1 MKIAVYAI
9 CKNEAMFVD
18 RFCDS
23 MQEAD
28 EIYVSDTGST
38 DDTVSKLE
46 ARGVHVS
53 TINVNPWRF
62 DIARNM
68 SLAFVPADFDVCVC
82 VDLDEVLDPGWR
94 EEIEKTWVQG
104 QTTQMR
110 YMYTWNWNEDGSP
123 GTTFWY
129 EKIHAR
135 KGYRWVYPVH
145 EVLETWE
152 PQSVVSN
159 GHIHLKH
166 YPDPTKS
173 RGQYLPLLEKS
184 IREYPNS
191 DRNMHYLGREYMFYG
206 MYDKSIETLKRHLEM
221 PQATWKDER
230 AASMRFIA
238 RGYKAQGNFSEC
250 EAWYYRAIGE
260 APHLR
265 EPYYEMASFYYERQN
280 FEKGYYF
287 TKLALQISERPTSY
301 INEAAAWNGTI
312 YDIGAVCAFNVRQYQ
327 DALEWVQEA
336 LLMDPD
342 NERLKNNLLLIQRHR
357 G

>member
-1 MKIAVYAI
+1 MQAI
-9 CKNEAMFVD
+9 YWNYCTRHFEECKF
-18 RFCDS
+18 RLSFDS
-23 MQEAD
+23 GYWKEMSSFAGWNF
-28 EIYVSDTGST
+28 IGGSASLLK
-38 DDTVSKLE
+38 DQGVNILLNLFIGPVINA
-46 ARGVHVS
+46 ARGIANTVNNVLVS
-53 TINVNPWRF
+53 FSNNFMTALNPQITKSYAAADYGYTISLVEKGSRF
-62 DIARNM
+62 SYYILLLFA
-68 SLAFVPADFDVCVC
+68 LPILFEAEFV
-82 VDLDEVLDPGWR
+82 LTLW
-94 EEIEKTWVQG
+94 
-104 QTTQMR
+104 
-110 YMYTWNWNEDGSP
+110 
-123 GTTFWY
+123 
-129 EKIHAR
+129 
-135 KGYRWVYPVH
+135 
-145 EVLETWE
+145 
-152 PQSVVSN
+152 
-159 GHIHLKH
+159 LKH

-336 LLMDPD
+336 LSMDPD